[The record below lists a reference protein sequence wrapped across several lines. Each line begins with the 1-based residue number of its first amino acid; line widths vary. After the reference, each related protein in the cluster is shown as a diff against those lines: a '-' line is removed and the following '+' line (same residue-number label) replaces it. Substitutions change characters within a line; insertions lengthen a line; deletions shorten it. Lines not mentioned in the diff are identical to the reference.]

1 MLTGAAG
8 KLFFSF
14 KKKKKG
20 EEKAAHPNPQRL
32 LTRTEEEVI
41 VTDSDIS
48 YELSARLQYL
58 KIIT

>member
-1 MLTGAAG
+1 MLTGAVG

-14 KKKKKG
+14 KKKRG

-41 VTDSDIS
+41 VTESDIS